1 MIVIAILALL
11 ILVALA
17 LQIASVIGA
26 REVERVEK
34 ERVEREVHRAEYRLH
49 QMASDAFAALLDAS
63 RSEHRDDE
71 PS

>member
-11 ILVALA
+11 TLVALA

-34 ERVEREVHRAEYRLH
+34 QRVEREVHRAEYRLH

-63 RSEHRDDE
+63 RSEYRHDE